1 MKAIDFH
8 VCIFLLCHKN
18 MSKNLSK
25 VSAFL
30 KRPQVNLI
38 SQVKAC

>member
-1 MKAIDFH
+1 MNANDFH
-8 VCIFLLCHKN
+8 VCIFLLCHRN
-18 MSKNLSK
+18 MSKNLSS

-30 KRPQVNLI
+30 KLPQVNLI